1 MIKSM
6 MKLIEECAG
15 AGELMADG
23 ESLRPVRYR
32 LSRFQGMRE
41 GGDLPIPG
49 LHRIEG
55 TVEFDSPTNADEWIG
70 TPLRLR
76 IEDGRVFG
84 ITLVDADGRILSVGH
99 GPSKCL
105 CC

>member
-1 MIKSM
+1 M

-15 AGELMADG
+15 TGELMSEQGA
-23 ESLRPVRYR
+23 LQRVHYR

-55 TVEFDSPTNADEWIG
+55 SVEFDMKSDAGQWIG
-70 TPLRLR
+70 EPLRLK

-84 ITLVDADGRILSVGH
+84 ITLVDAEGRILSVGH
-99 GPSKCL
+99 GPSRCL